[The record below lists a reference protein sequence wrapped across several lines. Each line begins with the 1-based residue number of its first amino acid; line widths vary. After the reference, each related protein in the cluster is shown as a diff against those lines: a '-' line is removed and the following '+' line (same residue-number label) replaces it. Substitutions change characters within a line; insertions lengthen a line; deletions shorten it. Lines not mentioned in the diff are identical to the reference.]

1 MSHSDFAALHTAVNL
16 TCLLADKRRKQVE
29 HFFLPHYCSHQTI
42 AVAKGMEGEI
52 ALPVYYYTNYGYFLL
67 VNTVFN
73 GGRLVLIDCLEYWG
87 RFTKGK

>member
-52 ALPVYYYTNYGYFLL
+52 ALPVYYYTTMDISYW
-67 VNTVFN
+67 
-73 GGRLVLIDCLEYWG
+73 LIQSSTGAD
-87 RFTKGK
+87 